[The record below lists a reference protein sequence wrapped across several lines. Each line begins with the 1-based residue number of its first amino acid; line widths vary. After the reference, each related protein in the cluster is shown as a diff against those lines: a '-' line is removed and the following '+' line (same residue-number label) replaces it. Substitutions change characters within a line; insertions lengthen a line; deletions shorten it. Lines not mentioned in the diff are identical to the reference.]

1 MSNSDKFIKYSSIE
15 NHYQEGFLARCPQ
28 EDIIWCMTEKIHGSN
43 FQIYFDGEH
52 FLIGSRNR
60 FLNTTDKF
68 HNLQKLVEEIKP
80 NIELLKQFISKPI
93 TLYGEVYGDGIQK
106 GVKYCKE
113 PKIKFFD
120 IKYDGNYLPYS
131 IALEALKHY
140 KLPCVEPIQFV
151 QATAKNV
158 VNLVGTKF
166 NSIAAEGEYANL
178 EENIC
183 EGVVIKPFYEELQTT
198 MGSRVIIK
206 KKNEEFFENKKM
218 PKSKTDRFVDY
229 SKDNEAIAPYI
240 NENRFDAVF
249 SKEPYAKG
257 NFGDFIKAYAQ
268 DVVEDAAK
276 DSVEVKNPKNLNN
289 IIAKTF
295 KQEYFRRVA

>member
-1 MSNSDKFIKYSSIE
+1 
-15 NHYQEGFLARCPQ
+15 
-28 EDIIWCMTEKIHGSN
+28 MTEKIHGAN
-43 FQIYFDGEH
+43 FQVYFDGEH

-68 HNLQKLVEEIKP
+68 HNLQKLIEEVRP

-106 GVKYCKE
+106 GVKYSKE
-113 PKIKFFD
+113 VRFRFFD
-120 IKYDGNYLPYS
+120 LKIGDNYVPYS
-131 IALEALKHY
+131 LAINLFY
-140 KLPCVEPIQFV
+140 KASLPFV
-151 QATAKNV
+151 PVLSTFYGNV
-158 VNLVGTKF
+158 NDAVAAAETRF
-166 NSIAAEGEYANL
+166 NSFISEGEYAELDN
-178 EENIC
+178 NIC
-183 EGVVIKPFYEELQTT
+183 EGIVIKPFGAEFKTT

-218 PKSKTDRFVDY
+218 PKSKPDRFIDY
-229 SKDNEAIAPYI
+229 LKDEEAIAPYI
-240 NENRFDAVF
+240 NENRFNAVF
-249 SKEPYAKG
+249 SKEPYVKE

-276 DSVEVKNPKNLNN
+276 DSIEIKNPKNLNN

-295 KQEYFRRVA
+295 KQEYFRKVA

>member
-80 NIELLKQFISKPI
+80 NIEELKKYISKPV

-106 GVKYCKE
+106 GVKYSKE
-113 PKIKFFD
+113 PKIRFFD
-120 IKYDGNYLPYS
+120 IKIGINYVPYS
-131 IALEALKHY
+131 LAINMFQKFD
-140 KLPCVEPIQFV
+140 LPFV
-151 QATAKNV
+151 PVLSTFYGNVNDAVATAN
-158 VNLVGTKF
+158 TKF
-166 NSIAAEGEYANL
+166 NSFIAEGEYAELDENL
-178 EENIC
+178 C
-183 EGVVIKPFYEELQTT
+183 EGIVIKPFGAEFKTA

-206 KKNEEFFENKKM
+206 KKNEEFFEKKKM
-218 PKSKTDRFVDY
+218 PKSKPDKFVDY
-229 SKDNEAIAPYI
+229 LKDSEAIAPYI